1 VELGPLL
8 LDRSPPSTV
17 ARARA
22 ERLSWLVRLRW
33 FALGAVLVGAIA
45 APWIGLAGLHV
56 EALILSVAVG
66 AAYNA
71 WFLRSL
77 RRHPER
83 TSEPLLHMALDF
95 GALTLVLW
103 ASGGVSNPFVSLY
116 FVHLLVVSTLSG
128 RDGALLASG
137 LALLCVSFLFAADAT
152 PLLRISSFDPT
163 PRLAPLLDGAAF
175 FVTFVAAAYVAQR
188 SAAELTARRDE
199 AVAAKRAS
207 RRDTEILLSALDRL
221 EVGVEVLGP
230 DGAPRFQNR
239 HLREHV
245 DGPSCGGGACE
256 RDGARCPMVEAREG
270 HQGTC
275 RFQRRMPDGRE
286 RVIEMHSFPLGDE
299 SPASVLRLHL
309 DRTDS
314 VLAERKLLFAEKL
327 ASLGRTVQAVAH
339 ELNTPLA
346 TIQTLAADMRVALAG
361 APPEAAA
368 LRADLDESAA
378 IILDEMRRCRAITQ
392 GLLAG
397 REALVGAS
405 TVLPGQLG
413 GALDRAATLVFGA
426 QHRERL
432 VVDPAVRTRT
442 VAMPYDGLV
451 QVFVN
456 LLQNALDVVE
466 PRPGAKIRVG
476 CAVGPDGRIVVEID
490 DEGPGLPPGLAARL
504 FEAFITTKPPGK
516 GTGLGLYTARALVRD
531 AGGELS
537 LHDRPEGGARARLV
551 LPEAERATR
560 LPLAAVG

>member
-1 VELGPLL
+1 MELGPNLPESN
-8 LDRSPPSTV
+8 SPTV
-17 ARARA
+17 LARARA
-22 ERLSWLVRLRW
+22 DRLSWLVRLRW
-33 FALGAVLVGAIA
+33 FALAAVLVGAIG
-45 APWIGLAGLHV
+45 APRIGLAGLHV

-103 ASGGVSNPFVSLY
+103 ASGGVSNPFVSLF

-128 RDGALLASG
+128 RDGALLATG
-137 LALLCVSFLFAADAT
+137 LALLCVSFLLAAEAT
-152 PLLRISSFDPT
+152 PLLRIASFDPT
-163 PRLAPLLDGAAF
+163 PAVAPLLDGAAF
-175 FVTFVAAAYVAQR
+175 LVTFVAAAYVAQR
-188 SAAELTARRDE
+188 SAAELTVRRDE
-199 AVAAKRAS
+199 AVAARRSS

-239 HLREHV
+239 HLREHTEA
-245 DGPSCGGGACE
+245 PACGAGACE
-256 RDGARCPMVEAREG
+256 RDGGRCPMLEARDG
-270 HQGTC
+270 RHGTC
-275 RFQRRMPDGRE
+275 RFQRRDAGGRE

-299 SPASVLRLHL
+299 APASVLRLHL

-346 TIQTLAADMRVALAG
+346 TIQTLAADMRAALAS

-368 LRADLDESAA
+368 LAADLDESAA

-392 GLLAG
+392 GLLVG
-397 REALVGAS
+397 RDALLGAAAS
-405 TVLPGQLG
+405 APGPLG

-432 VVDPAVRTRT
+432 VIDPTVRART

-466 PRPGAKIRVG
+466 PRPGARIRVSCG
-476 CAVGPDGRIVVEID
+476 VAPDGQVVLEID

-504 FEAFITTKPPGK
+504 FEAFVTTKPQGK

-537 LHDRPEGGARARLV
+537 LQDRPEGGARARLV
-551 LPEAERATR
+551 LPEAERATK
-560 LPLAAVG
+560 LPLAPVG